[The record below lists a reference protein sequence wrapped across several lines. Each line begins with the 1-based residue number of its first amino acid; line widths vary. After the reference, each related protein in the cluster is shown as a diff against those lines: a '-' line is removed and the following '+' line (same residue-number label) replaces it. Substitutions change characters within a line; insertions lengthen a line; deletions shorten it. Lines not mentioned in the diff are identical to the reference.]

1 MKGTRVTDGFLKKK
15 KNIFS
20 GQIGQVKRLFWV
32 RKWQILIILDF
43 KFCAMKGAKRYMKII
58 LMVSLKK
65 VLFRANGLFW
75 AEQMGHFGPKNDAS
89 L

>member
-1 MKGTRVTDGFLKKK
+1 MVFWKK

-20 GQIGQVKRLFWV
+20 GQIGQVKRSFWA

-65 VLFRANGLFW
+65 SLVQGKWGILGGANGPFRA
-75 AEQMGHFGPKNDAS
+75 QK
-89 L
+89 